1 VISPRPSPFL
11 ECRSARK
18 GPRLSVA
25 VLLALVTLL
34 GSAACSQ
41 SPEVK
46 KEKALERGERY
57 LKENKINEAII
68 EIRIALQIDPEFAPA
83 LRALGEA
90 YAEKSWNFDAWRE
103 LTRAQ
108 RISPDS
114 LPIGIA
120 LGNVLLELGEWNEA
134 ENQAAQIEA
143 QDPHSPHAMTIRAGV
158 LLGRGKLDEALAI
171 VRAVPVGSLP
181 EAARIQADVLLRAG
195 KLDEAEATYQSV
207 LAVKPGNV
215 KALVGLGAISLKRRR
230 FDEAKPPSRTTPEPP

>member
-1 VISPRPSPFL
+1 M
-11 ECRSARK
+11 
-18 GPRLSVA
+18 A

-103 LTRAQ
+103 LSYDKRWGFSTQ
-108 RISPDS
+108 TVKGFLSDT
-114 LPIGIA
+114 LKG
-120 LGNVLLELGEWNEA
+120 L
-134 ENQAAQIEA
+134 
-143 QDPHSPHAMTIRAGV
+143 
-158 LLGRGKLDEALAI
+158 LLG
-171 VRAVPVGSLP
+171 PV
-181 EAARIQADVLLRAG
+181 VLTPRQ
-195 KLDEAEATYQSV
+195 AEA
-207 LAVKPGNV
+207 
-215 KALVGLGAISLKRRR
+215 R
-230 FDEAKPPSRTTPEPP
+230 